1 MGRHRRKLH
10 ELKPVR
16 KANSAYVWYGSGWV
30 PLGPWDT
37 RRNQPSDAAEERLA
51 KLKALWRV
59 DPSAG
64 VVRADDPLLFTV
76 WNDWRGTAHAPKDRL
91 GEIGRAER
99 LLFGTP
105 AEPGPHLLTLAS
117 AFTAG
122 DLLAWQDHL
131 CALLKPDGVT
141 RRLSRDTVRQY
152 VALVRKCLKWA
163 GVAGR
168 VPSALAAALADVPPP
183 PRGSVRE
190 ARVRAGVELGQLE
203 AALGRITS
211 RAGVVL
217 RLLWLTGARPSEL
230 CRLKVGDVQT
240 SGVVKPHKGPAVDL
254 GDLWAA
260 VLDKHKTA
268 ARGAER
274 VIFFGPQ
281 SRALLAPLLAG
292 RSADRP
298 LLTTATGTAYTPHE
312 VANRL
317 RRACVRAELPP
328 ISPYLLRHS
337 AAERVQAEFSA
348 AIPGAGYLAAQAF
361 LGHRVKGVTSG
372 YSGSDLTTAAAVA
385 RRMG

>member
-10 ELKPVR
+10 ELKAVR
-16 KANSAYVWYGSGWV
+16 KANSAYVWYGGAYV
-30 PLGPWDT
+30 PLGPWDV
-37 RRNQPSDAAEERLA
+37 RRNQPSDQAEEKLA

-59 DPSAG
+59 DPAAG
-64 VVRADDPLLFTV
+64 VVRADDPLLFSV

-91 GEIGRAER
+91 GEIGRCER

-105 AEPGPHLLTLAS
+105 DEPGPHLLTLAS

-122 DLLAWQDHL
+122 DLLTWQDHL

-152 VALVRKCLKWA
+152 TKLLRKCLKWA
-163 GVAGR
+163 AVVGKVDAAVAA
-168 VPSALAAALADVPPP
+168 SLADVPPP

-190 ARVRAGVELGQLE
+190 ARVRAGVEWPQLE
-203 AALGRITS
+203 AALSRITS

-230 CRLKVGDVQT
+230 CGLKVGDVQQG
-240 SGVVKPHKGPAVDL
+240 GVVKPRKGPSVEL

-260 VLDKHKTA
+260 VLTKHKTSA
-268 ARGAER
+268 HGEVR

-281 SRALLAPLLAG
+281 SRELLAPLLAG
-292 RSADRP
+292 RRPDAP
-298 LLTTATGTAYTPHE
+298 LLTTSTGTAYTPHE

-317 RRACVRAELPP
+317 RRACVRAHLPGM
-328 ISPYLLRHS
+328 SPYLLRHS
-337 AAERVQAEFSA
+337 AAERVQAEF
-348 AIPGAGYLAAQAF
+348 GDFGWLAAQSF
-361 LGHRVKGVTSG
+361 LGHRVKGVTSTYTG
-372 YSGSDLTTAAAVA
+372 ANLTLSATVA
-385 RRMG
+385 RKVG